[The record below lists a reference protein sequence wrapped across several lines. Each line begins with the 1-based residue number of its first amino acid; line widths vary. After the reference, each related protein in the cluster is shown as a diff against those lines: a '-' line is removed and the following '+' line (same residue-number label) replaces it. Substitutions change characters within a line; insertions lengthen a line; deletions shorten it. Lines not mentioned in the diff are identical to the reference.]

1 VVELKTQNGRIRALT
16 HGDIPEAVKLSSAAG
31 WNQTAD
37 DWRLLL
43 ELAADGCVCVEAD
56 GGVVATT
63 TFMCYGRQLGWI
75 GMVLTH
81 SEYRGRGFATHLLTH
96 VLTRAEALGVRT
108 VKLDATEQGQRLYS
122 KLGFVAEQPVERWFR
137 AAVPVATQQ
146 TSATRGE
153 ISPWFKADAAAF
165 GTDRSTL
172 LRQLAQRGPC
182 STNARAY
189 VLTRS
194 GRNTA
199 YIGPCVAQDS
209 RATRELLHS
218 VVRTPAAGGWAW
230 DLLPQNRDVASLAI
244 ELGFTP
250 QRRLVRMSRGE
261 KLQGEAKMVHAI
273 AGFEFG

>member
-1 VVELKTQNGRIRALT
+1 LKTQNGRIRALT
-16 HGDIPEAVKLSSAAG
+16 EGDIPDAVQLSSAAG

-43 ELAADGCVCVEAD
+43 ELAPDGCVCLEAD
-56 GGVVATT
+56 EGVAATT
-63 TFMCYGRQLGWI
+63 TFMCYGRRLGWI

-81 SEYRGRGFATHLLTH
+81 SKYRGRGFATQLLTH
-96 VLTRAEALGVRT
+96 VLTRADALGVRT

-137 AAVPVATQQ
+137 AAAPVAPEK

-153 ISPWFKADAAAF
+153 ISSWLKVDAAAF
-165 GTDRSTL
+165 GTDRSKL
-172 LRQLAQRGPC
+172 LEQLARRGAC
-182 STNARAY
+182 SANARAY
-189 VLTRS
+189 VLTRC

-199 YIGPCVAQDS
+199 YIGPCVAQDTS
-209 RATRELLHS
+209 ATRELLGS

-230 DLLPQNRDVASLAI
+230 DLLPQNRDAMSLAM
-244 ELGFTP
+244 ELGFTR

-261 KLQGEAKMVHAI
+261 KLQGEAGMVQAI